1 MGVCEYVVLCG
12 SSFCVNICRISM
24 LVLFIKQ
31 GVLFGLFRLWVA
43 WLQGDFAMN
52 DPVAGSARP
61 LYSERGRLL
70 SMLGVAKASLGSDDE
85 SESAAGDAKCFD
97 RALMSA
103 LDPEQFYAPGGDD
116 HSPRSRSRSPRPI
129 CPPFVP
135 EELPELAEVQPPAAW
150 ALSEDEADDAPAPA
164 AVGSCSSGSSSSSSR
179 TPFDLDDGVND
190 VAMVG
195 SGVDSSLS
203 NTWALSDSG
212 CDDDD
217 CPELIPPEQKSSS
230 DSDSDSS
237 DSSDSLLRRVE
248 AECPYGVSPIPA
260 APMPAA
266 PKQEAPTLPPPSSS
280 TSCPASFLGILAPGL
295 LSRLSVAAG
304 CKPRVQMQ
312 RPPEASA
319 FWWSEWVWLALESS
333 THPNALRQVDEPIN

>member
-1 MGVCEYVVLCG
+1 
-12 SSFCVNICRISM
+12 M

-31 GVLFGLFRLWVA
+31 GPFFGLFRLWVA

-85 SESAAGDAKCFD
+85 SESAAADAKYVD

-103 LDPEQFYAPGGDD
+103 LDPEQFYAAPGGDD
-116 HSPRSRSRSPRPI
+116 HPPRSRSRSPRPI

-179 TPFDLDDGVND
+179 TPVDLDDGVND

-195 SGVDSSLS
+195 SGVDSG
-203 NTWALSDSG
+203 TFGFW
-212 CDDDD
+212 
-217 CPELIPPEQKSSS
+217 
-230 DSDSDSS
+230 
-237 DSSDSLLRRVE
+237 LR
-248 AECPYGVSPIPA
+248 
-260 APMPAA
+260 
-266 PKQEAPTLPPPSSS
+266 
-280 TSCPASFLGILAPGL
+280 
-295 LSRLSVAAG
+295 
-304 CKPRVQMQ
+304 
-312 RPPEASA
+312 
-319 FWWSEWVWLALESS
+319 
-333 THPNALRQVDEPIN
+333 